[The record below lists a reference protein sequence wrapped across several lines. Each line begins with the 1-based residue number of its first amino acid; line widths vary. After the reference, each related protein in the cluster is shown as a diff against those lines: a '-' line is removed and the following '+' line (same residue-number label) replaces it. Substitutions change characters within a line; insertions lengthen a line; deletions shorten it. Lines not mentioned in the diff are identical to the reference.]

1 MAHNIRSIQQTIR
14 RNLVEITNEP
24 TQLKVD
30 PRVARDTRLHR
41 IVASKLQRAKEGTRF
56 LY

>member
-1 MAHNIRSIQQTIR
+1 MSNNIKAVEDTIR
-14 RNLVEITNEP
+14 RNLVEITP
-24 TQLKVD
+24 ATKPSKLAK
-30 PRVARDTRLHR
+30 PRDTRLRR